1 LVSFSDIRDAVQAYD
16 DVRIGHWLVTYLN
29 PKALGVEITADPG
42 PYGPYRTISNY
53 EGQLKAQVLFNP
65 QNPILTSH
73 AVIALIKKTLSKY
86 GEVKAIQS
94 IPCGIPHVKAYQI
107 EYYDTRCAIVAQSAL
122 NNKDIGVST
131 VTSIP
136 LAPTDIYP
144 V

>member
-1 LVSFSDIRDAVQAYD
+1 MVSFTDIRDAIQAYD
-16 DVRIGHWLVTYLN
+16 DVRIGHWLVNYLN
-29 PKALGVEITADPG
+29 PKTLGVQITADPG

-65 QNPILTSH
+65 QNPALTAQ
-73 AVIALIKKTLSKY
+73 AVIALIKKTLNKY

-94 IPCGIPHVKAYQI
+94 IPCGIPSVKAYQI
-107 EYYDTRCAIVAQSAL
+107 EYYDTRCATAAQAAL

-131 VTSIP
+131 TLSLP
-136 LAPTDIYP
+136 LTPTDTCL